1 MKHGVIFALALFF
14 AAALQ
19 EAGAQD
25 VFRSGH
31 SGEPDSLD
39 PHQASS
45 GTAII
50 IVNELFEGLLTLSAH
65 GKPVLGSAEHWEVDA
80 TGTRYRFRLRENLS
94 WSDGTPLGAGD
105 FVYAFRRLA
114 DPNTRGS
121 LLAVYL
127 HRIKGGR
134 QALRGEIPPDQI
146 GVRQLSPRELEIE
159 LEEPTPFFPTMLASP
174 ALVPV
179 PRHAVDAHGD
189 RWTQPGNLVSN
200 GPFQLDSWVPQEVV
214 RLKRNDRFHA
224 AETVALARAEF
235 YPLDDLN
242 TGLRKFR
249 AGELDAMVNFPPD
262 RLDWIR
268 ENLPGALRLSPSLG
282 LYVYVLNVREP
293 PLDDVRVRRA
303 LSLATDREALTQR
316 LIKTGDKPAWGLIPP
331 GIANYLEPLPD
342 PAAGVAAKDKQAQAV
357 ALLADAGY
365 GPNNPLTVEI
375 KYHTSEEHKRVAVA
389 LAAMWRRVGV
399 IAQLSN
405 AERAVVQAAA
415 KNGDFQV
422 LRAAWFSLYEDAY
435 GLLNFFVSDSPSNY
449 SGYVSDAFD
458 QGLLEANRIAD
469 TADRAA
475 ALRKVELMLMQDQ
488 PVIPLFYYVSRRLVT
503 PTLAGWEDDNLTAF
517 HPARYLRFKE

>member
-1 MKHGVIFALALFF
+1 MTRRTRAALLASLVLALPL
-14 AAALQ
+14 A
-19 EAGAQD
+19 EARD

-50 IVNELFEGLLTLSAH
+50 VVNELFEGLLTLSAH
-65 GKPVLGSAEHWEVDA
+65 GKPVLGAAEHWEVDA
-80 TGTRYRFRLRENLS
+80 TGIRYRFRLRENLE
-94 WSDGTPLGAGD
+94 WSDGRPLTAED

-114 DPNTRGS
+114 NPATRGS

-127 HRIKGGR
+127 HRVKGGR
-134 QALRGEIPPDQI
+134 EALRGDIPPTEI
-146 GVRQLSPRELEIE
+146 GVTKLSPRELEIE

-179 PRHAVDAHGD
+179 PRHSIETHGD

-200 GPFQLDSWVPQEVV
+200 GPFRLDSWVPQEVI
-214 RLKRNDRFHA
+214 RLKRNERFHA
-224 AETVALARAEF
+224 ADSVALAGAEF

-262 RLDWIR
+262 RLEWIR
-268 ENLPGALRLSPSLG
+268 ENLPAALRLSPSLG
-282 LYVYVLNVREP
+282 LYVYVLNLREP
-293 PLDDVRVRRA
+293 PLDDLRVRRA
-303 LSLATDREALTQR
+303 LSLATDRMALTQR

-331 GIANYLEPLPD
+331 GIANYLDPLPD
-342 PAAGVAAKDKQAQAV
+342 PAAHLTAEEKRKRART
-357 ALLADAGY
+357 LLADAGFT
-365 GPNNPLTVEI
+365 PANPLTVEI

-389 LAAMWRRVGV
+389 LAAMWRSVGV
-399 IAQLSN
+399 VAELSN

-449 SGYVSDAFD
+449 SGYASEAFD
-458 QGLLEANRIAD
+458 AGLLRANRILD
-469 TADRAA
+469 TDARAQ
-475 ALRKVELMLMQDQ
+475 ALREIELMLMRDQ

-503 PTLAGWEDDNLTAF
+503 PDLAGWEDDNLTAF
-517 HPARYLRFKE
+517 HPARYLSFKE

>member
-1 MKHGVIFALALFF
+1 MILRALAGLV
-14 AAALQ
+14 
-19 EAGAQD
+19 AGLVLVLPLADARD

-50 IVNELFEGLLTLSAH
+50 VVNELFEGLLTLSAK
-65 GKPVLGSAEHWEVDA
+65 GKPVLGAAEHWEVDA
-80 TGTRYRFRLRENLS
+80 TGTRYRFRLRENLE
-94 WSDGTPLGAGD
+94 WSDGRPLTADD
-105 FVYAFRRLA
+105 FIYAFRRLA
-114 DPNTRGS
+114 DPATRGS

-127 HRIKGGR
+127 HRVKGGR
-134 QALRGEIPPDQI
+134 EALRGDIDPKEI
-146 GVRQLSPRELEIE
+146 GVRKLNARELEIE
-159 LEEPTPFFPTMLASP
+159 LKEPTPFFPTMLASP

-179 PRHAVDAHGD
+179 PRHSIDAHGD
-189 RWTQPGNLVSN
+189 RWTQPGNMVSN
-200 GPFQLDSWVPQEVV
+200 GAFRLDSWVPQEVI
-214 RLKRNDRFHA
+214 RLKRNERFHSS
-224 AETVALARAEF
+224 ESVALTGAEF

-262 RLDWIR
+262 RLAWIR

-303 LSLATDREALTQR
+303 LSLAADRMALTQR
-316 LIKTGDKPAWGLIPP
+316 LIKTGDKPAWGLVPP

-342 PAAGVAAKDKQAQAV
+342 PATGLTEEEKQARAR

-365 GPNNPLTVEI
+365 GPGNPLTVEI

-399 IAQLSN
+399 VAELSN

-449 SGYVSDAFD
+449 SGYSSREFD
-458 QGLLEANRIAD
+458 DGLLRANRILDA
-469 TADRAA
+469 AERAQ
-475 ALRKVELMLMQDQ
+475 ALREMELKLMRDQ
-488 PVIPLFYYVSRRLVT
+488 PVIPLFYYVSRRLVS
-503 PTLAGWEDDNLTAF
+503 PDLEGWDDDNLTAF
-517 HPARYLRFKE
+517 HPARYLYFKE